1 VRTLSFSRYEIP
13 ALALLSALLT
23 ATVFLTTT
31 RIMPGTEQYELGVMD
46 HHRYVMMAEGNPFDF
61 HLAPFSWR
69 VLVPLIVKLQP
80 FGTDMGFLLVT
91 LVSMWLCGIMV
102 YYMIK
107 AAGFDRVY
115 GLFGMLL
122 FFSIG
127 WVTKQYVYDFR
138 LTDLPAILFIVAA
151 IYAIYSKRD
160 LLFLV
165 LLTVGVFA
173 KETVLFAAP
182 LYYSLNAAKMVDLRL
197 LRRTMLLALPPVVVL
212 VLLRLGIPALNGDPA
227 YTAIMSQ
234 KMTLAPD
241 YEKVPYSFV
250 TMLNAFGAERI
261 QKLTLYNV
269 GLRYVLFPLSLVPV
283 ALPLLAI
290 KQVAIVLLRF
300 SPYLILVYAQL
311 LIAKNTERLVALA
324 FPALIVMSVVAVQKV
339 MTDLRINPLWALVLP
354 ASLFVLGTVSSD
366 PEWSYL
372 SLNWQFVIFVFFL
385 LFLASV
391 FIYRN
396 GEKRVTR
403 QASVDNAP

>member
-1 VRTLSFSRYEIP
+1 
-13 ALALLSALLT
+13 
-23 ATVFLTTT
+23 
-31 RIMPGTEQYELGVMD
+31 M
-46 HHRYVMMAEGNPFDF
+46 
-61 HLAPFSWR
+61 
-69 VLVPLIVKLQP
+69 
-80 FGTDMGFLLVT
+80 
-91 LVSMWLCGIMV
+91 
-102 YYMIK
+102 
-107 AAGFDRVY
+107 
-115 GLFGMLL
+115 
-122 FFSIG
+122 G

-151 IYAIYSKRD
+151 IFAIYSKRD

-182 LYYSLNAAKMVDLRL
+182 LYYSLNASRLVDLRL
-197 LRRTMLLALPPVVVL
+197 LRRTALLTLPPVVVL

-227 YTAIMSQ
+227 YTTIMSQ
-234 KMTLAPD
+234 KMTLAPE

-250 TMLNAFGAERI
+250 NMLNAFGAERI

-269 GLRYVLFPLSLVPV
+269 GLRYLLFPLSLAPL

-311 LIAKNTERLVALA
+311 LIARNTERLVALA

-354 ASLFVLGTVSSD
+354 ASLFVLGTLSSD

-403 QASVDNAP
+403 QASVDNAQ